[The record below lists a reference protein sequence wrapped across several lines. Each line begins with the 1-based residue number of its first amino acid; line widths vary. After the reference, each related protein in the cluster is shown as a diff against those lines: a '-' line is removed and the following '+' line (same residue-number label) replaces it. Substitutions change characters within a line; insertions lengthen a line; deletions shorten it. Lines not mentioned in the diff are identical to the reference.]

1 MIRTTT
7 PMQRPQRVATTA
19 QQRHV
24 LQQIALAERAMLP
37 GGLTPE
43 ELGQAQHLARV
54 QAAHNRDLHTQPP
67 TSELAE
73 YLAEEREL
81 AALRRQAQRL
91 RHRTTSTL
99 LVCTWLAGAVALA
112 AWMQHPAMQ
121 PDTAHAMAAQ
131 ASGGA
136 HSNSPS
142 NRNP

>member
-7 PMQRPQRVATTA
+7 PVQRPQRVATTA

-112 AWMQHPAMQ
+112 AWMQHPAMY
-121 PDTAHAMAAQ
+121 
-131 ASGGA
+131 
-136 HSNSPS
+136 
-142 NRNP
+142 